1 MRSFIKTSAMAAI
14 ALSLA
19 AGGAFAAE
27 HHGHEDRGISSSG
40 PYNGDYYQGILGD
53 DGAATAAQPVFRPTA
68 TVLPRGSHAQLQK
81 DVHRLEWDLARSG

>member
-1 MRSFIKTSAMAAI
+1 MRSFIKTSAMAVI

-40 PYNGDYYQGILGD
+40 PYDGDYYQGILGD
-53 DGAATAAQPVFRPTA
+53 DGAATPAQPVYRPTA
-68 TVLPRGSHAQLQK
+68 SVMPNRSNAQLQK